1 MVLRSKK
8 DCLRKKQ
15 KTFCER
21 FLCESI
27 NCLSLSVNQ
36 GVSKMCKRVL
46 CYAMK
51 SNALS
56 LCFYRPLSKGIDFL
70 ARFL

>member
-1 MVLRSKK
+1 MVLSSKK

-21 FLCESI
+21 SLREGV

-46 CYAMK
+46 QELCNAMK
-51 SNALS
+51 SSALS
-56 LCFYRPLSKGIDFL
+56 FVFIDL
-70 ARFL
+70 